1 MSRYVGVFRVKDG
14 MEAALEHIRQI
25 KNEFNTITISDKS
38 LSWNLE
44 LQHYLELENMITSA
58 IATVKAAI
66 WRKESRGAHWR
77 DDYKDE
83 DNKFLG
89 HSIVSSESDNKVL
102 LRSVRKSKDNVDFYQ
117 PQGRNY

>member
-1 MSRYVGVFRVKDG
+1 VFRVEDG
-14 MEAALEHIRQI
+14 LEAALEQIMQI

-44 LQHYLELENMITSA
+44 LQHYLELENMIISA

-89 HSIVSSESDNKVL
+89 HSIVSSESDGKVL
-102 LRSVRKSKDNVDFYQ
+102 LRPVRKSKDNVDFYQ